1 LQPPCREKP
10 QLFLILGALVGEV
23 RFCAPNRRADAAKR
37 GSGEQA
43 VWSNGGSGARAAYTR
58 AEAAYPLVLHVAMK
72 CNGDSIAV
80 KISIDN
86 LDHRYALAST
96 RLTPR

>member
-1 LQPPCREKP
+1 
-10 QLFLILGALVGEV
+10 
-23 RFCAPNRRADAAKR
+23 
-37 GSGEQA
+37 
-43 VWSNGGSGARAAYTR
+43 
-58 AEAAYPLVLHVAMK
+58 MK

-96 RLTPR
+96 CACGVPTDFTVALDEPHRALHSRSSGARG

>member
-1 LQPPCREKP
+1 MQANV
-10 QLFLILGALVGEV
+10 IAL
-23 RFCAPNRRADAAKR
+23 PTRAMSSGDAAVMR
-37 GSGEQA
+37 
-43 VWSNGGSGARAAYTR
+43 
-58 AEAAYPLVLHVAMK
+58 LAMK

-86 LDHRYALAST
+86 LDRDAIGIYR

>member
-1 LQPPCREKP
+1 MEAAVL
-10 QLFLILGALVGEV
+10 AL
-23 RFCAPNRRADAAKR
+23 PTRA
-37 GSGEQA
+37 
-43 VWSNGGSGARAAYTR
+43 
-58 AEAAYPLVLHVAMK
+58 AEAAYPLVLRVAMK

-86 LDHRYALAST
+86 LDRRYALAST